1 MRPIAL
7 VRSATIVSESR
18 GREHRHRILQD
29 HHPIAA
35 IAPHN
40 GARHAH
46 LGLMLADH
54 TVVAVTKNVARLKT
68 GVRFMDACYAR
79 GAVVGEL
86 GRDDEGMRTLA
97 QEQPEATVPS
107 DARGADHAWR
117 SRNQLD
123 AREGAG
129 GDARVVH
136 PQGRPVLSSDARAL
150 VALDDARTHEH
161 ARARQGAVVQRDA
174 IKGELGKMEDAANV
188 LRERVAR
195 VEICHWTARRKHA
208 SSEVELFA
216 ERKAHMETA
225 DRIPPLEEALAKSN
239 LELSAARDTV
249 EKQRFRLDELET
261 EMASSQAE
269 IDERGKDYERL
280 MRRFQVRAT
289 V

>member
-1 MRPIAL
+1 M
-7 VRSATIVSESR
+7 
-18 GREHRHRILQD
+18 
-29 HHPIAA
+29 
-35 IAPHN
+35 
-40 GARHAH
+40 
-46 LGLMLADH
+46 
-54 TVVAVTKNVARLKT
+54 
-68 GVRFMDACYAR
+68 
-79 GAVVGEL
+79 
-86 GRDDEGMRTLA
+86 
-97 QEQPEATVPS
+97 
-107 DARGADHAWR
+107 
-117 SRNQLD
+117 
-123 AREGAG
+123 
-129 GDARVVH
+129 
-136 PQGRPVLSSDARAL
+136 
-150 VALDDARTHEH
+150 
-161 ARARQGAVVQRDA
+161 QRDA